1 MITYSEVGNAIEDRA
16 NLCPARSTGEKSRF
30 HSLTGNMAVETA
42 GLGAKAQ
49 RIIPLHWITF
59 RNPQL
64 NPQ

>member
-1 MITYSEVGNAIEDRA
+1 
-16 NLCPARSTGEKSRF
+16 
-30 HSLTGNMAVETA
+30 MAVETA